1 MIVTVILPAAKLDKV
16 KQGLESQK
24 SAGISFEY
32 FTNVAEVFTLINER
46 GFYMDKLVFIAS
58 VLADFNDADMQVLI
72 DNLCN
77 VCELYLLD
85 DTKNKEILMIDS
97 GLLFEM
103 EYHQFFHPYPSFIY
117 QSQKVHPSQLFGLI
131 AGNFITAENPN
142 VIEESKKPSFFSKV
156 FGKKKQAATETADA
170 VSDEPPVPEAS
181 DQQQV
186 QYSDAPL
193 FADVDVEESKST
205 QEQNDLDFDI
215 NFSSQP
221 EKEEQAE
228 PIEDL
233 SNTPLFEDEPE
244 SEPKPEPEPKVDI
257 QKEQRRFSSP
267 FKNKQPP
274 LQKNTAT
281 AQVAKVATRSK
292 KVIAKTYIEFFQK
305 RSKIVLFTGDR
316 RSARVSFDN

>member
-103 EYHQFFHPYPSFIY
+103 EYHQFFHPYPSLFIRV
-117 QSQKVHPSQLFGLI
+117 KR
-131 AGNFITAENPN
+131 FIL
-142 VIEESKKPSFFSKV
+142 
-156 FGKKKQAATETADA
+156 
-170 VSDEPPVPEAS
+170 VSCS
-181 DQQQV
+181 D
-186 QYSDAPL
+186 
-193 FADVDVEESKST
+193 
-205 QEQNDLDFDI
+205 
-215 NFSSQP
+215 
-221 EKEEQAE
+221 
-228 PIEDL
+228 
-233 SNTPLFEDEPE
+233 
-244 SEPKPEPEPKVDI
+244 
-257 QKEQRRFSSP
+257 
-267 FKNKQPP
+267 
-274 LQKNTAT
+274 
-281 AQVAKVATRSK
+281 
-292 KVIAKTYIEFFQK
+292 
-305 RSKIVLFTGDR
+305 
-316 RSARVSFDN
+316 

>member
-156 FGKKKQAATETADA
+156 FGKQKLLMLYLM
-170 VSDEPPVPEAS
+170 SH
-181 DQQQV
+181 
-186 QYSDAPL
+186 QYRKRL
-193 FADVDVEESKST
+193 INSK
-205 QEQNDLDFDI
+205 
-215 NFSSQP
+215 FS
-221 EKEEQAE
+221 
-228 PIEDL
+228 IL
-233 SNTPLFEDEPE
+233 MHHYLLMLT
-244 SEPKPEPEPKVDI
+244 
-257 QKEQRRFSSP
+257 
-267 FKNKQPP
+267 
-274 LQKNTAT
+274 
-281 AQVAKVATRSK
+281 
-292 KVIAKTYIEFFQK
+292 
-305 RSKIVLFTGDR
+305 
-316 RSARVSFDN
+316 